1 MEFMCKGCFLW
12 KIQGVE
18 NWNIIDLCKKYL
30 EMSFG
35 IFGNEFWHF
44 GNEFCLF
51 SGNEFRPK
59 RAKKKSLH
67 ILLGILQ
74 KALTIGY
81 NAMPLPMG
89 EIWTLNTTFTNQ
101 YRNEMTFEK
110 WCPMLQTFVIVSHQ
124 SRTRDVASENW
135 DEMFMQQ
142 LFEQWHVHC
151 VSKILY

>member
-18 NWNIIDLCKKYL
+18 NGNIIDLCKNYL

-59 RAKKKSLH
+59 RAKK
-67 ILLGILQ
+67 G
-74 KALTIGY
+74 
-81 NAMPLPMG
+81 
-89 EIWTLNTTFTNQ
+89 FTVRCERRINS
-101 YRNEMTFEK
+101 Y
-110 WCPMLQTFVIVSHQ
+110 
-124 SRTRDVASENW
+124 RDVIGFNW
-135 DEMFMQQ
+135 M
-142 LFEQWHVHC
+142 
-151 VSKILY
+151 